1 MATAVRSDSAGSL
14 LDAVDVKG
22 MTKPYTL
29 QHLAQQQWQHAQH
42 SMSPGS
48 ASSARQNSL
57 SHACSA
63 ASLLL
68 RQQQGAQHAG
78 GSSTASGHTS
88 AGSTDGA
95 GSLTG
100 SSCGST
106 ALKYSKDQLYCGG
119 GGSPCGG
126 AAAAATISVA
136 AMAGS
141 GHEHCGTIPAGGE
154 RLLDRNMGPFASSSA
169 AAALVGATG
178 GSASAVGMQMYCNVQ
193 QPWAAGAC
201 AGAPA
206 GPSPFGPYALVPG
219 TCFLCVPVQSP
230 QCLY

>member
-1 MATAVRSDSAGSL
+1 MPTAVRSDSAGSL

-22 MTKPYTL
+22 MTKPHTL
-29 QHLAQQQWQHAQH
+29 QHLAQQQQQHGQH
-42 SMSPGS
+42 PTFPAS
-48 ASSARQNSL
+48 ASSARQTSM

-68 RQQQGAQHAG
+68 RQQQGTGHAG

-95 GSLTG
+95 ASLTG
-100 SSCGST
+100 SSCSST

-126 AAAAATISVA
+126 AAATISVA
-136 AMAGS
+136 AMAGP
-141 GHEHCGTIPAGGE
+141 GIEPCGVIPAGGE
-154 RLLDRNMGPFASSSA
+154 RLFDRNMGPFASSSA
-169 AAALVGATG
+169 AAAVVGAAG
-178 GSASAVGMQMYCNVQ
+178 GSASAVGMQMYCQVQ
-193 QPWAAGAC
+193 QPWAGGAC

-206 GPSPFGPYALVPG
+206 GPSPFGPYAFLPG
-219 TCFLCVPVQSP
+219 KSLLCLTVAS
-230 QCLY
+230 